1 MSFSPG
7 GVVVV
12 VVVVCMVGCRLAR
25 RASPEGGGRAVRA
38 GTAGIPWER
47 RAEVV
52 GGDYPGVMCADNPPP
67 LNTSLHSPVE
77 WCIMMVE

>member
-1 MSFSPG
+1 M
-7 GVVVV
+7 VVVV
-12 VVVVCMVGCRLAR
+12 VVFMGRVQAGAE
-25 RASPEGGGRAVRA
+25 SPAGGGGGAVRAGTA

-52 GGDYPGVMCADNPPP
+52 GGDYPGVMCAGNPPP

-77 WCIMMVE
+77 WCIMG